1 MMIPWR
7 TRRFRCFGW
16 GIPAGESNCSHSL
29 PGPRLQQTIELGEY
43 RIFGLRA
50 GRYSVSATFRS
61 RNSETIDRSVALRK
75 HEEYVPTYHPGTPD
89 PDAAILFDVVAGT
102 EAHGIDIKLVKVRA
116 VRVRGTVV
124 NNAVPGRAHV
134 TVSLESGNATKGG
147 IWRRSYETDSSGR
160 FEMKSVAAG
169 SYTVIATAS
178 DDERSSQ
185 TRMPLEVQDQDIDDL
200 KLVISPGPEL
210 AGHVVWEGNE
220 SVDLGHIGFNLISLD
235 GDGDGYAAM
244 NQDHSFRFR
253 SAWPGHYYLRANL
266 PDGLYVKAA
275 RAGQVDVLASGLD
288 ISSEVSAPLEVV
300 VSSHPASVGGTA
312 RDPET
317 KRAVPF
323 AIVVLVPQDA
333 GRREQ
338 LWYYATSTARSI
350 RQLRPEERAPR

>member
-1 MMIPWR
+1 M
-7 TRRFRCFGW
+7 
-16 GIPAGESNCSHSL
+16 
-29 PGPRLQQTIELGEY
+29 
-43 RIFGLRA
+43 
-50 GRYSVSATFRS
+50 
-61 RNSETIDRSVALRK
+61 
-75 HEEYVPTYHPGTPD
+75 PTYHPGTPD
-89 PDAAILFDVVAGT
+89 PDAAMLFDVVAGT

-124 NNAVPGRAHV
+124 NDAVPGRVHV
-134 TVSLESGNATKGG
+134 TVSLESGNGTKSG
-147 IWRRSYETDSSGR
+147 IRRRSYETEPSGR
-160 FEMKSVAAG
+160 FEIKSVAAG
-169 SYTVIATAS
+169 SYTLVATAS
-178 DDERSSQ
+178 DDERFSQ

-210 AGHVVWEGNE
+210 AGDVVTEGNE
-220 SVDLGHIGFNLISLD
+220 SVDLGHIDFNLISLE
-235 GDGDGYAAM
+235 GDVDSYAVM

-266 PDGLYVKAA
+266 PDGLYVKGA

-288 ISSEVSAPLEVV
+288 LSSEVPAPLKVV
-300 VSSHPASVGGTA
+300 VSSHPARVAGTA

-338 LWYYATSTARSI
+338 LWYYATSTADRSGNFNVKNVPPGKY
-350 RQLRPEERAPR
+350 RAYAWDEVEDGAYMDPDFVKAFEADAADVSLNEGDQVNKDLDVRSSATHFGTAVRRP